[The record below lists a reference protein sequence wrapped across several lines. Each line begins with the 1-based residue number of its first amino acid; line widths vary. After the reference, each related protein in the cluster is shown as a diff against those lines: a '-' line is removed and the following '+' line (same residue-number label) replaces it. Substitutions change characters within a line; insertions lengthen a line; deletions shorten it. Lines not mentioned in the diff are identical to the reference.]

1 MDKQQHDKLEQTR
14 WEENVRRTENAAK
27 KIFPYEKWI
36 DAVSIKFK
44 YQGEDFD
51 LPTGIENIKVSHSRL
66 THIKNDEQ
74 ILAKEIKQGK
84 ILAEKGASV
93 YLLPK
98 LKSPDGKY
106 IPGPDALVNG
116 ILFEFKTVTGSIDRV
131 ESRFRES
138 REQGQNVFIRVLN
151 PDISKQNV
159 VQKMCNVI
167 NDPKYTGGFKGVFI
181 FSVKHGG
188 FENIYYAKISDFKR

>member
-1 MDKQQHDKLEQTR
+1 MKQHNDLEQTR
-14 WEENVRRTENAAK
+14 WEENIRKTEEAAK
-27 KIFPYEKWI
+27 RIFPHEKWVN
-36 DAVSIKFK
+36 AVSIKFK
-44 YQGEDFD
+44 YQGEDLD
-51 LPTGIENIKVSHSRL
+51 LPIGIENIKVARSRL
-66 THIKNDEQ
+66 TYLKNDEQ

-84 ILAEKGASV
+84 ILAEKSASV

-106 IPGPDALVNG
+106 LPGPDALVNG
-116 ILFEFKTVTGSIDRV
+116 VLFEFKTVTGSIDRV

-151 PDISKQNV
+151 PGISKQNV
-159 VQKMCNVI
+159 IQKMRSVI
-167 NDPKYTGGFKGVFI
+167 NDTKYTGGFKGDLI
-181 FSVKHGG
+181 FSVIHGG